1 MGDQKPTDIA
11 RSSFGRVKTHSRL
24 AHVESAKS
32 TGGDAMYRSHI
43 AVSINELGAGLEAL
57 TTGLRATYILLE
69 DVKRMLEQRR

>member
-32 TGGDAMYRSHI
+32 VGSDAMYRSHI
-43 AVSINELGAGLEAL
+43 AVSINELGEGLEAL

-69 DVKRMLEQRR
+69 DVKRLLEIRR